1 MTAPVAVETMEKG
14 TVAMSYE
21 LVINAVKSNPAL
33 AAAIASS
40 TSWEET
46 EKILK
51 AHGIEVP
58 TDAKPTSEEMEKF
71 AAITGGGGYVAYPM

>member
-1 MTAPVAVETMEKG
+1 
-14 TVAMSYE
+14 MSYE
-21 LVINAVKSNPAL
+21 FVIDAVKSNPAL

-40 TSWEET
+40 TSWEDT

-58 TDAKPTSEEMEKF
+58 ADAKPTSEEIEKF
-71 AAITGGGGYVAYPM
+71 AAISGGGTGTYYIPY